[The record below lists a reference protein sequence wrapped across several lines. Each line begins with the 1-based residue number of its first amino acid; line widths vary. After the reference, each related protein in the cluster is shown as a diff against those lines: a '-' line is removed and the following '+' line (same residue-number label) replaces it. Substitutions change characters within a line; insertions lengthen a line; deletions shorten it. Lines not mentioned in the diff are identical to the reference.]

1 MYAEWKGFTRSVTRR
16 RRGEQNERSLEA
28 ERMFAISKT
37 NSSMNVH
44 TRNSW
49 MKLARLLLRSFF
61 FLFFFFF
68 PLSFLPLRE
77 REIYPF
83 LECENNWSDDASVI
97 VFLSFWKIEQLA
109 ERNAKSDTMQFEF
122 ESINFFQ
129 YSLSASLE
137 RSKLCG
143 EKIVS
148 RF

>member
-1 MYAEWKGFTRSVTRR
+1 MERLYALRYAPATRR
-16 RRGEQNERSLEA
+16 A
-28 ERMFAISKT
+28 EREKSGSRA
-37 NSSMNVH
+37 NVRDLENEFEYECAH
-44 TRNSW
+44 AEFVNETREASRY
-49 MKLARLLLRSFF
+49 LPFSFF
-61 FLFFFFF
+61 FFFFF

-83 LECENNWSDDASVI
+83 LGCENNRSDDASVI

-143 EKIVS
+143 EKIIS